1 MIRSMC
7 GVAVVALALSAE
19 AACAQ
24 STGAELN
31 DTQRL
36 GRQLFNQSCRV
47 CHTPPALN
55 APLYGPALTRDTQ
68 RGKDDL
74 LAEIIREGTPRMPAF
89 KFQFGTDQIG
99 AIVAYLRTVPAQQAS
114 SQTSSQ
120 PQPTGPASRSE
131 RARQQREAD

>member
-7 GVAVVALALSAE
+7 GVGVVALALSAE

-24 STGAELN
+24 SMGAELS

-89 KFQFGTDQIG
+89 KFQFGADQIG
-99 AIVAYLRTVPAQQAS
+99 AIVAYLRSVPAQQA
-114 SQTSSQ
+114 SSQ

>member
-1 MIRSMC
+1 MIRSM
-7 GVAVVALALSAE
+7 GGLVVLALSAE

-24 STGAELN
+24 SAGAELN

-55 APLYGPALTRDTQ
+55 APLYGPALTQDTQ
-68 RGKDDL
+68 RGKDDH
-74 LAEIIREGTPRMPAF
+74 LAEIIRDGTPRMPGF
-89 KFQFGTDQIG
+89 KFQFGADQIG
-99 AIVAYLRTVPAQQAS
+99 AIVAYLRTAAQQAS

-120 PQPTGPASRSE
+120 HQPAAPASRSE
-131 RARQQREAD
+131 RDRQQREAD

>member
-1 MIRSMC
+1 MIRAI
-7 GVAVVALALSAE
+7 GGLVVVVLASQAANAQSGALSD
-19 AACAQ
+19 AQ
-24 STGAELN
+24 H
-31 DTQRL
+31 Q
-36 GRQLFNQSCRV
+36 GRALFNQSCRV

-89 KFQFGTDQIG
+89 KFQFGADQIG